1 MLTAFHFLARAA
13 LTSLFALH
21 SLARTELSPC
31 SQEAQ
36 GLTVAPSGA
45 GRPGPACLCRAAASS
60 ATPSART
67 GDRLVPRGV
76 ASPGKLC
83 HELLRLVSCGVAS
96 PGKLCPERVS
106 RGCSR
111 LHPPPRPTPGPAGST
126 WLRAKTPRS
135 EASCPRWRPSRPA
148 APAAPRAAPRGGGM
162 TLGPP
167 VTRRRGV
174 LWHVLLGPVFS
185 SLRLRHRR

>member
-83 HELLRLVSCGVAS
+83 HERGA
-96 PGKLCPERVS
+96 ERVS

-111 LHPPPRPTPGPAGST
+111 LPPPRPTPGPAGST

-135 EASCPRWRPSRPA
+135 VASCPRWRPSRPA
-148 APAAPRAAPRGGGM
+148 APAAPRAVPRGGEM
-162 TLGPP
+162 TLRPP